1 MVVPIA
7 FTMAA
12 KISLRTLPLFLKLRR
27 VLSVVPTRPAKS
39 VWPIWLVSRKAC
51 MRRAANGLEIVET
64 GTGRPRTFAS
74 KVVVLCTG
82 NSHRT
87 GRPFS
92 GSRVTADKD
101 AIENSEFV
109 CPGNVVAR
117 REPSNASRLL
127 VKQSTLRVAFV
138 LGGVIPS
145 RSHLVGCHEPCRIY
159 SGMVQNGDRC
169 ARVSRP

>member
-1 MVVPIA
+1 MALHPSGNPKRLGATILFHRMVPAEPSKTPVAPNSEILSPGRRRTAPDRIVPS
-7 FTMAA
+7 
-12 KISLRTLPLFLKLRR
+12 K
-27 VLSVVPTRPAKS
+27 
-39 VWPIWLVSRKAC
+39 
-51 MRRAANGLEIVET
+51 T

-117 REPSNASRLL
+117 REPSNASRPL

-145 RSHLVGCHEPCRIY
+145 RSHLVECHEPCRIY